1 MIEKELIL
9 ISACLVG
16 LQTRYDGRV
25 VDIPDC
31 RKELE
36 NYIWIPVCPEQLGGL
51 PTPRCPADI
60 AGGNGFDVL
69 EGRARVI
76 CDDGKDV
83 TEPFVQGAETVLD
96 IARRQQV
103 GKIFLKARSPS
114 CGVKKTGVTAALLQ
128 KNGLHLEEFG

>member
-1 MIEKELIL
+1 MVEKEMIL
-9 ISACLVG
+9 VSACLVG

-25 VDIPDC
+25 VDSPGC
-31 RKELE
+31 REELE
-36 NYIWIPVCPEQLGGL
+36 NYTWIPVCPEQLGGL

-69 EGRARVI
+69 EGQARVI

-83 TEPFVQGAETVLD
+83 TAPFVRGAEMVLD
-96 IARRQQV
+96 IARRQGV
-103 GKIFLKARSPS
+103 EKIFLKARSPS

-128 KNGLHLEEFG
+128 RHGIQLVEFD